1 MAEKLYDERLI
12 DEFLALLARG
22 VIQFAPEE
30 PHELSRLDRARISI
44 RILAEVFAE
53 AGQVSTRDALLK
65 AIEGKRERGRPAE
78 WPLADILGLWSDV
91 MYLARSNLRLKAR
104 AIFNRLA
111 GSAEWEGQT
120 SEALRQKF
128 RDGAH
133 KIKLTESTAMAALRA
148 LGR

>member
-53 AGQVSTRDALLK
+53 AGEVSTRDALLK

-78 WPLADILGLWSDV
+78 WPLPDILDLWSDV
-91 MYLARSNLRLKAR
+91 IHLARSDPQLKAR
-104 AIFNRLA
+104 AIFSRLA
-111 GSAEWEGQT
+111 EGAEWEGQT
-120 SEALRQKF
+120 SEALRNKF
-128 RDGAH
+128 RDGAR
-133 KIKLTESTAMAALRA
+133 KIGLRDSAAIAALRA